1 MFIVLPRFAANRA
14 VAGEYMEDHNAW
26 VQRGFDDAV
35 FLAVGSLQPGP
46 GGTVLAHNTTLAE
59 LEARVAQDP
68 FVEHGVVEAEVQQ
81 VELARTDQRLS
92 FLRG

>member
-1 MFIVLPRFAANRA
+1 MFIVLLRFAANRA
-14 VAGEYMEDHNAW
+14 AAAEHMDNHNAW
-26 VQRGFDDAV
+26 IQRGFDDGI

-46 GGTVLAHNTTLAE
+46 GGTVLAHNTTLPE

-81 VELARTDQRLS
+81 VELARADQRLS
-92 FLRG
+92 FLLG